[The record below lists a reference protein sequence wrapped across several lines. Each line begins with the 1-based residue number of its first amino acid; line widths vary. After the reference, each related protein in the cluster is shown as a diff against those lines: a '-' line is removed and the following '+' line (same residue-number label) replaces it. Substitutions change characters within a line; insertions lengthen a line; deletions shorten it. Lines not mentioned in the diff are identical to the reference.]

1 MCADVFVFVGGW
13 LAGAR
18 GLRAALQ
25 SSRECCV
32 VVGGVWL
39 TRSVGVRWCIVGCL
53 GWHMVV
59 VPGPAAGECH
69 GVWWLRVVW
78 VCCVRTG

>member
-39 TRSVGVRWCIVGCL
+39 TQLFLGCVGAL
-53 GWHMVV
+53 L
-59 VPGPAAGECH
+59 
-69 GVWWLRVVW
+69 GVWDGTWLLFLAWLQVAVAVCGGWLWCGCVV
-78 VCCVRTG
+78 